1 MIGAASSSK
10 WPLIKR
16 VWKRLSREISKPAS
30 RLRSPILLR
39 YQLTSTTDGEEF
51 TTDAGV
57 QYVVY
62 FSEAAAYFPGFA
74 AAPHA
79 FMLGFMRR
87 DKASQLVDI
96 PAHDPRIRET
106 IVYVVAQF
114 FEDERRVLAYVCQQG
129 PQEQARHRLFA
140 AWFRQ
145 HSHGQFI
152 RRVVGEEHGLAAAV
166 IYRQT
171 NPFAQE
177 LQQLPSME
185 DKFRQ

>member
-1 MIGAASSSK
+1 MRGI
-10 WPLIKR
+10 
-16 VWKRLSREISKPAS
+16 SRPAS
-30 RLRSPILLR
+30 RLRSPIPLR
-39 YQLTSTTDGEEF
+39 YQLNSTSDGEEF
-51 TTDAGV
+51 TTDAGE

-62 FSEAAAYFPGFA
+62 FSEAAAYFPGLA

-87 DKASQLVDI
+87 GQAGQLAEV
-96 PAHDPRIRET
+96 PAHDARIRET

-129 PQEQARHRLFA
+129 PQERARHRLFA

-145 HSHGQFI
+145 YSHGQFI
-152 RRVVGEEHGLAAAV
+152 RRVVGEEQGLAAAV
-166 IYRQT
+166 IYRKV

-177 LQQLPSME
+177 LLQLPSME
-185 DKFRQ
+185 DKFPQ